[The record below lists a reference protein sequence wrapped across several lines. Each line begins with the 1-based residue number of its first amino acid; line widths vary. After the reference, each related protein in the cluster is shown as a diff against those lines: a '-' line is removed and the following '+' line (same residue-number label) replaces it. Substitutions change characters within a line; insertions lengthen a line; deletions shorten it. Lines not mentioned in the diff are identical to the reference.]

1 MNRSTIETLDDLAFR
16 AAERASLF
24 ASTGD
29 RTKAK
34 RWQAVASDARRAA
47 DSLRVAMR

>member
-1 MNRSTIETLDDLAFR
+1 MNRSTIETLDQLSKR
-16 AAERASLF
+16 AAERAALF
-24 ASTGD
+24 ASTGG
-29 RTKAK
+29 RASAA